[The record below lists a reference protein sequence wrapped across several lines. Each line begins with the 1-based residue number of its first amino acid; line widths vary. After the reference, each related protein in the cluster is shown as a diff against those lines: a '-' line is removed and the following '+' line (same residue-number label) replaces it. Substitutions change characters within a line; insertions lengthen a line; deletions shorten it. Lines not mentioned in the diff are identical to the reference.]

1 VYDDYLRV
9 AEAHPQSVAEV
20 EDVSARVLR
29 LQEAEEGCLLCLRG
43 IERDQVVMDSRVLVV
58 MDPTDVLVVD
68 GIQVH
73 KVEAVSQSKSG
84 NVWM

>member
-1 VYDDYLRV
+1 VHDDYLRV

-43 IERDQVVMDSRVLVV
+43 IERDQVVMDSRVLVIRW
-58 MDPTDVLVVD
+58 
-68 GIQVH
+68 IQRMYWWWMG
-73 KVEAVSQSKSG
+73 SKCRK
-84 NVWM
+84 W